1 MDFYSGLFIGM
12 GVGVL
17 IGAAIGMF
25 AVALCVAAKSK
36 DNVTAR

>member
-25 AVALCVAAKSK
+25 AVALCVAAKDKST
-36 DNVTAR
+36 VH